1 MILYHGSFL
10 EIAKPDLVHSRSNV
24 DFGRGFYVTPLYEQ
38 AAKWCG
44 KFKRRG
50 KDGVISRY
58 GYDENR
64 GNELKTLKFDS
75 YSEEWL
81 DFILSCRSGKDSTD
95 YDLVVGGV
103 ANDKVFNTVE
113 LFFDGLIDKTEA
125 INRLRYE
132 KPNLQICFRTERA
145 LSLLRFEGSETLW
158 QRTRFCF
165 RKSIA
170 VLLNVLLN
178 SRDFRWMRLW
188 NSFII
193 PRSIS

>member
-10 EIAKPDLVHSRSNV
+10 EIANPDLLHSRSNV

-44 KFKRRG
+44 KFIRRG
-50 KDGVISRY
+50 KDGIISRY
-58 GYDENR
+58 EYNKDREA
-64 GNELKTLKFDS
+64 ELKILKFDS

-81 DFILSCRSGKDSTD
+81 DFILNCRRGKDSTD

-113 LFFDGLIDKTEA
+113 LFFDRLIDKTEA

-132 KPNLQICFRTERA
+132 KPNLQICFRTEKA
-145 LSLLRFEGSETLW
+145 LALLHFEGSETL
-158 QRTRFCF
+158 
-165 RKSIA
+165 
-170 VLLNVLLN
+170 
-178 SRDFRWMRLW
+178 
-188 NSFII
+188 
-193 PRSIS
+193 